1 MVWETVRESK
11 MGRLSMAEMKMAIFL
26 ILMRSDMMLDSN
38 NTVLST
44 VISSHFE
51 NTSITERKK

>member
-1 MVWETVRESK
+1 MVWETGRESK
-11 MGRLSMAEMKMAIFL
+11 MGHLSMAEMKMAIFL

>member
-1 MVWETVRESK
+1 MVWETGRESK

>member
-1 MVWETVRESK
+1 MVWETGRKSK

-26 ILMRSDMMLDSN
+26 ILMTSDMMLDSN